1 MRKHHRANSR
11 DGRKMNHITKLEH
24 IVETLMDIPKDF
36 QDDLNSKI
44 FEIGYICAKL
54 EVIIEEMTEMHENK
68 IRMKEN
74 QRHGC

>member
-1 MRKHHRANSR
+1 
-11 DGRKMNHITKLEH
+11 MNHITKLEH

-36 QDDLNSKI
+36 QHDLNSKI

-54 EVIIEEMTEMHENK
+54 EVIIEEMTEMQENK